1 MSMQWR
7 WKAWRQVGRRRRSSR
22 GRKGERQTAQSGDLG
37 RTAEGDE
44 RETSGK
50 EEMDLFLEDGGGGD
64 VAEVEVRCS
73 VCEDGGRGRE
83 SAGIEEV
90 RRRER

>member
-1 MSMQWR
+1 M
-7 WKAWRQVGRRRRSSR
+7 GRRRRSSR

-44 RETSGK
+44 KETSGK
-50 EEMDLFLEDGGGGD
+50 EEMGWFLQDDDGGD

-83 SAGIEEV
+83 SGGIEEV
-90 RRRER
+90 RRRDR